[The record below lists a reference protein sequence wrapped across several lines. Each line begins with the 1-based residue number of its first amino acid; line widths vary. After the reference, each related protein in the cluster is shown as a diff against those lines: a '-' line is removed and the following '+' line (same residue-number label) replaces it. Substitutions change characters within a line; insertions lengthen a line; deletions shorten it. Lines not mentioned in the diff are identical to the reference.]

1 MQIKIVWKA
10 KFYFF
15 SGKNCIVLYQFSVDE
30 KKPIF
35 KKNKIIFKGFN
46 FTQWFFKG
54 DGTSGL
60 LATNF
65 FFSLLSGAIV
75 PAFKQIWRQ
84 IRKGM

>member
-10 KFYFF
+10 KYLFF
-15 SGKNCIVLYQFSVDE
+15 LRKKLYCVVSIFCRWKKANLKE
-30 KKPIF
+30 KK
-35 KKNKIIFKGFN
+35 KIFKGFN

-75 PAFKQIWRQ
+75 PAFKQIWWQ